1 MTHQNNSANSALAR
15 PALRD
20 NTNTPVFTGDF
31 VSYLVPS
38 SRRLSIG
45 PVVGATKQ
53 SLRIVRLNIG
63 LTTNR
68 GHSRTYMDERDQVQ
82 CHLTR
87 PPELCVKIA
96 PPIAAL
102 KENAI
107 RSLFCYGVK
116 HAADGLSLDATL
128 AESAILINTIG
139 KIFSWK
145 PRHEQDDI
153 RKMSIMF
160 GWAWYDNFGKF

>member
-1 MTHQNNSANSALAR
+1 MTHQNNSALAR
-15 PALRD
+15 PAMRD

-45 PVVGATKQ
+45 PVVGATNQ

-68 GHSRTYMDERDQVQ
+68 VQHCSYYIDERDQVQ

-87 PPELCVKIA
+87 SPELCVKIA
-96 PPIAAL
+96 PPIAVL
-102 KENAI
+102 KENAD

-128 AESAILINTIG
+128 AESGALINTIG

-153 RKMSIMF
+153 RRMSIMF
-160 GWAWYDNFGKF
+160 GWAWYDKFRKF

>member
-1 MTHQNNSANSALAR
+1 MTHQNNSALAR

-38 SRRLSIG
+38 RRRLSIG
-45 PVVGATKQ
+45 PVVGATNQ

-68 GHSRTYMDERDQVQ
+68 MHAWMDERDQVQ

-87 PPELCVKIA
+87 PPEMCVKIA
-96 PPIAAL
+96 PPIAVL
-102 KENAI
+102 KENAN
-107 RSLFCYGVK
+107 RSLFCYGFK
-116 HAADGLSLDATL
+116 RAADGLSLDATL
-128 AESAILINTIG
+128 AESDALINTID
-139 KIFSWK
+139 KLFSWK

-153 RKMSIMF
+153 RRMSIMF
-160 GWAWYDNFGKF
+160 GWGWYDKFGKF

>member
-1 MTHQNNSANSALAR
+1 MTHQNNSALAR

-38 SRRLSIG
+38 NRRLSIG

-68 GHSRTYMDERDQVQ
+68 MHAWMDERDQVQ

-87 PPELCVKIA
+87 SPELCVKIA
-96 PPIAAL
+96 PPIAVL
-102 KENAI
+102 KENAS

-128 AESAILINTIG
+128 AESDALINTIG

-153 RKMSIMF
+153 RLMSITF
-160 GWAWYDNFGKF
+160 GWAWYDKFGKF

>member
-1 MTHQNNSANSALAR
+1 MTHQNNSALAR

-45 PVVGATKQ
+45 PVVGATNQ

-68 GHSRTYMDERDQVQ
+68 MHAWMDERDQVQ

-87 PPELCVKIA
+87 SPELCVKIA
-96 PPIAAL
+96 PPIAVL
-102 KENAI
+102 KENAD

-128 AESAILINTIG
+128 AESDALINTIG
-139 KIFSWK
+139 KIFSRK

-153 RKMSIMF
+153 RRMSITF
-160 GWAWYDNFGKF
+160 GWAWYDKFGKF

>member
-1 MTHQNNSANSALAR
+1 MTHQNNSALAR

-68 GHSRTYMDERDQVQ
+68 MHAWMDERDQVQ

-96 PPIAAL
+96 PPIAVL
-102 KENAI
+102 KENAS

-128 AESAILINTIG
+128 AESDALINTIG

-153 RKMSIMF
+153 RRMSIMF
-160 GWAWYDNFGKF
+160 GWAWYDKFGKF

>member
-1 MTHQNNSANSALAR
+1 MTNSNLAR

-20 NTNTPVFTGDF
+20 NINTPVFTGDF

-53 SLRIVRLNIG
+53 SLRIVRLNVG

-68 GHSRTYMDERDQVQ
+68 VHSCVYIDERDQVQ

-87 PPELCVKIA
+87 SPELCIKIA
-96 PPIAAL
+96 PPISAL
-102 KENAI
+102 KENADK
-107 RSLFCYGVK
+107 SLFCYGVK
-116 HAADGLSLDATL
+116 HAAEGLTLDATL
-128 AESAILINTIG
+128 AESNALIGAIG
-139 KIFSWK
+139 KTFSWK
-145 PRHEQDDI
+145 PQHEQDDI
-153 RKMSIMF
+153 RTQSIAF
-160 GWAWYDNFGKF
+160 GWAWYDKFGKF

>member
-1 MTHQNNSANSALAR
+1 MTNSNLAR
-15 PALRD
+15 PALCD
-20 NTNTPVFTGDF
+20 SINTPVFTGDF

-53 SLRIVRLNIG
+53 SLRIVILNIG
-63 LTTNR
+63 SL
-68 GHSRTYMDERDQVQ
+68 HSSSYIDERDQAQ

-96 PPIAAL
+96 PPIAVL
-102 KENAI
+102 KENAS

-128 AESAILINTIG
+128 AASDALINTIG
-139 KIFSWK
+139 RIFSWK

-153 RKMSIMF
+153 RRMSIMF
-160 GWAWYDNFGKF
+160 GWAWYDTFGKS

>member
-1 MTHQNNSANSALAR
+1 MTNSNLAR
-15 PALRD
+15 PALYD
-20 NTNTPVFTGDF
+20 SINTPVFTGDF

-53 SLRIVRLNIG
+53 SLRIVALNIG
-63 LTTNR
+63 SLR
-68 GHSRTYMDERDQVQ
+68 SSSYVDERDQVQ

-87 PPELCVKIA
+87 STELCVKIA
-96 PPIAAL
+96 PPIAVL
-102 KENAI
+102 KKNAD

-128 AESAILINTIG
+128 IESYALIGNIG
-139 KIFSWK
+139 RGFSWK
-145 PRHEQDDI
+145 HRQEQDDI
-153 RKMSIMF
+153 RQMSIMF
-160 GWAWYDNFGKF
+160 GWTWYDTFGKS

>member
-1 MTHQNNSANSALAR
+1 MTHQNNSALAR
-15 PALRD
+15 PTLRD

-38 SRRLSIG
+38 NRRLSIG

-68 GHSRTYMDERDQVQ
+68 MHAWMDERDQVQ

-87 PPELCVKIA
+87 SPELCVKIA
-96 PPIAAL
+96 PPIAVL
-102 KENAI
+102 KENAS

-128 AESAILINTIG
+128 AESDALINTIG

-153 RKMSIMF
+153 RLMSITF
-160 GWAWYDNFGKF
+160 GWAWYDKFGKF

>member
-1 MTHQNNSANSALAR
+1 MTHQNNSPLAR

-20 NTNTPVFTGDF
+20 ITNTPVFTGDF

-38 SRRLSIG
+38 SRTLSIG
-45 PVVGATKQ
+45 PVVGATNQ

-68 GHSRTYMDERDQVQ
+68 MHAWMDERDQVQ

-87 PPELCVKIA
+87 SPELCVKIA
-96 PPIAAL
+96 PPIAVL
-102 KENAI
+102 KENAS

-128 AESAILINTIG
+128 AESDALINTIG

-153 RKMSIMF
+153 RRMSITF
-160 GWAWYDNFGKF
+160 GWAWYDKFGKF

>member
-1 MTHQNNSANSALAR
+1 MTHQNNSALAR

-20 NTNTPVFTGDF
+20 ITNTPVFTGDF

-38 SRRLSIG
+38 SRTLSIG
-45 PVVGATKQ
+45 PVVGATNQ

-68 GHSRTYMDERDQVQ
+68 MHAWMDERDQVQ

-96 PPIAAL
+96 PPIAVL
-102 KENAI
+102 KENAD

-128 AESAILINTIG
+128 AESGALINTIG

-153 RKMSIMF
+153 RRMSIMF
-160 GWAWYDNFGKF
+160 GWAWYDKFGKF

>member
-1 MTHQNNSANSALAR
+1 MTHQNNSALAR

-38 SRRLSIG
+38 IRRLSIG
-45 PVVGATKQ
+45 PVVGATNQ

-68 GHSRTYMDERDQVQ
+68 MHAWMDERDQVQ

-87 PPELCVKIA
+87 PPALCVKIA
-96 PPIAAL
+96 PPIAVL
-102 KENAI
+102 KENAS

-128 AESAILINTIG
+128 AESDALINTIG

-153 RKMSIMF
+153 RRMSILF
-160 GWAWYDNFGKF
+160 GWAWYDKFGKF

>member
-1 MTHQNNSANSALAR
+1 MTHQNNSALAR

-45 PVVGATKQ
+45 PVVGATNR

-68 GHSRTYMDERDQVQ
+68 MHAWMDERDQVQ

-87 PPELCVKIA
+87 SPELCVKIA
-96 PPIAAL
+96 PPIAVL
-102 KENAI
+102 KENAS

-128 AESAILINTIG
+128 AESDALINTIG

-153 RKMSIMF
+153 RLMSITF
-160 GWAWYDNFGKF
+160 GWAWYDKFGKF

>member
-1 MTHQNNSANSALAR
+1 MTNSNLSRLALSDSINA
-15 PALRD
+15 
-20 NTNTPVFTGDF
+20 PVFTGDF

-68 GHSRTYMDERDQVQ
+68 VHSCSYIDERDQVQ

-87 PPELCVKIA
+87 SPELCVKIA
-96 PPIAAL
+96 PPIVVL
-102 KENAI
+102 KENAD

-128 AESAILINTIG
+128 AESDALINTIG

-145 PRHEQDDI
+145 PRYEQDDI
-153 RKMSIMF
+153 RRMSILF
-160 GWAWYDNFGKF
+160 GWAWYDKFGKF